1 MINAELKHYKKI
13 FLKDEVLINEGET
26 GSEILMLEKGIVDV
40 LINGK
45 KVNSIDASVSKDFV
59 GEIGAILGTPR
70 TATLVAATDVVTLC
84 LPNIHL
90 EAVLQEAPSIGLK
103 LVKSLCEKL
112 SNSASALADLQT
124 KQTSIINSGSTD
136 ISLRNYM
143 KGLLYIMELSVSAQT
158 GEAGKELIQY
168 FLKTNPWGI
177 QHGDKKQVTDFDSC
191 KVRITEVREPDGSLL

>member
-13 FLKDEVLINEGET
+13 FLKDEVLITEGET
-26 GSEILMLEKGIVDV
+26 GSEILLLEKGIVDV
-40 LINGK
+40 LIKGK

-112 SNSASALADLQT
+112 SNSASALADFQT
-124 KQTSIINSGSTD
+124 KHTSILSSGSTD

-143 KGLLYIMELSVSAQT
+143 KGLFYIMELCVSDQT
-158 GEAGKELIQY
+158 GETGKDLVQY

-177 QHGDKKQVTDFDSC
+177 QHGDKNQVTDFDSC
-191 KVRITEVREPDGSLL
+191 KIRITEVREPDGSLI